1 MTNVTLAL
9 PRCRCS
15 FWLPLILP
23 EPEAKKSLVE
33 SNNKWGLTQPEL
45 GKKPDF
51 AELSCGLSECSF
63 PQAWG
68 SATLESDPTKLLPQL
83 LDQLI
88 ALGQTAQQLRHAL
101 GGNGHRPEKISEVIQ
116 QLTEGGDHAH

>member
-1 MTNVTLAL
+1 MPSSEL
-9 PRCRCS
+9 
-15 FWLPLILP
+15 
-23 EPEAKKSLVE
+23 
-33 SNNKWGLTQPEL
+33 GLTHQL
-45 GKKPDF
+45 SVISLWYGSSRKPDF
-51 AELSCGLSECSF
+51 AELSRGLSECSF

-68 SATLESDPTKLLPQL
+68 SATLESDPAKLLPQL

-88 ALGQTAQQLRHAL
+88 ALGQTAHQIRHAL